1 MKNEIKVELN
11 IKDEEK
17 TQKLMA
23 RAVADIIRMRVEKM
37 PEHLRIKAYDMLI
50 ESIKSMKWLLL

>member
-11 IKDEEK
+11 IKNEDK
-17 TQKLMA
+17 TQELMA
-23 RAVADIIRMRVEKM
+23 RAVADIVRMRVEEL

-50 ESIKSMKWLLL
+50 EKIKSVK